1 MANNPLV
8 PPPAQSTKTF
18 VCSVI
23 FEALAASS
31 DTPLA
36 AKIESAFF
44 VSKFAATFSFK
55 SELLSLRPS
64 SSSRIS
70 LS

>member
-1 MANNPLV
+1 MA
-8 PPPAQSTKTF
+8 S
-18 VCSVI
+18 
-23 FEALAASS
+23 AASS

-55 SELLSLRPS
+55 SEFTFFMSS